1 MVVSDPENDEMD
13 CEELGYAQV
22 DLNVVS
28 YNTVCPSLLARS
40 FLLSFVMQGRK
51 SVLGRVHNLWVY
63 NSIVLTW

>member
-1 MVVSDPENDEMD
+1 MVSDPKNDEMD

-28 YNTVCPSLLARS
+28 YNTICPSLLARP

-51 SVLGRVHNLWVY
+51 SALGRVHTSWVY
-63 NSIVLTW
+63 NSTMLI